1 MDKALEAEILKE
13 MYASMSPERRE
24 EIRIRAS
31 ELTKDKDFI
40 KAADILKNS
49 SSIQM
54 DESKFASGLGWLA
67 ALSVA
72 IAAAA
77 TM

>member
-1 MDKALEAEILKE
+1 MDKALEAEILKDR
-13 MYASMSPERRE
+13 YASMTPERRE

-40 KAADILKNS
+40 MAAELLKHS

-54 DESKFASGLGWLA
+54 DEAKFAGGLGWMA
-67 ALSVA
+67 ALAVA
-72 IAAAA
+72 IA
-77 TM
+77 TIGTL